1 MTIRFG
7 VTLPQ
12 FTGKRDR
19 FVTGALRAEDLGYDS
34 VWVFDHLWPL
44 GGGRERPVLEAWTAL
59 AYLAA
64 ATRRVSVGS
73 LVTRSS
79 LRHPVLLAKMI
90 ATVGAIAPG
99 RLICG
104 LGSGDELSRPENE
117 AFGLT
122 YLSGVDRINQ
132 LASTLEIVTAY
143 SSEGVAGHT
152 DGFAHVTSLPTSPQ
166 PDPVPAIWIGGWSRP
181 ILRLAGEGADGWN
194 GWGTDPRRFARAV
207 TTVREAAAG
216 RELELSWG
224 GQVIVAGSDA
234 AASEALGDRD
244 PDQCIVGAPATV
256 AAKLRSFVDAGA
268 GHLIASF
275 PDAGGRGSYELF
287 AEAVVP
293 ELRV

>member
-1 MTIRFG
+1 VTIRFG

-132 LASTLEIVTAY
+132 LASTLEVVTAY

-166 PDPVPAIWIGGWSRP
+166 P
-181 ILRLAGEGADGWN
+181 
-194 GWGTDPRRFARAV
+194 
-207 TTVREAAAG
+207 
-216 RELELSWG
+216 
-224 GQVIVAGSDA
+224 
-234 AASEALGDRD
+234 
-244 PDQCIVGAPATV
+244 
-256 AAKLRSFVDAGA
+256 
-268 GHLIASF
+268 
-275 PDAGGRGSYELF
+275 
-287 AEAVVP
+287 
-293 ELRV
+293 